1 MLKRRTLIVIGDAYR
16 VHPHATFA
24 LAISIG

>member
-1 MLKRRTLIVIGDAYR
+1 MLKRRTLVVIVDAYR
-16 VHPHATFA
+16 VHPQATFA